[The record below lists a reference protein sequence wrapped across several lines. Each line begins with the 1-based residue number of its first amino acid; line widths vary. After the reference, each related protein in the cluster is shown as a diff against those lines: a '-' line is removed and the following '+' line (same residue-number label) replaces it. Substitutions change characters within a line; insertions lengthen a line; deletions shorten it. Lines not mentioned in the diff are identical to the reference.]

1 MTHFHFPSYCFG
13 MVTGAGMALFAC
25 SAAHADQG
33 NPLAEMQAAL
43 CPPTAQTPW
52 ERAPQV
58 WSGPRIEY
66 ANTLP
71 NPQHGVIRY
80 PAGGTGGSGGHS
92 PEPEAP
98 APVDL
103 PGAGGLLALAIGA
116 LGAWRMK
123 A

>member
-1 MTHFHFPSYCFG
+1 MGRRALELAAVFG
-13 MVTGAGMALFAC
+13 LGIVLCMI
-25 SAAHADQG
+25 AHDAKADQG
-33 NPLAEMQAAL
+33 NPLDHAVAAF
-43 CPPTAQTPW
+43 CPPTAQTAW

-92 PEPEAP
+92 PEPEMP

>member
-1 MTHFHFPSYCFG
+1 MKGSRIAALSAIAIFFG
-13 MVTGAGMALFAC
+13 SVATCAR
-25 SAAHADQG
+25 ADQG
-33 NPLAEMQAAL
+33 NPIADMQAAF
-43 CPPTAQTPW
+43 CPPTAQTAW
-52 ERAPQV
+52 ERAPQF

-71 NPQHGVIRY
+71 NPQHGAIRY

-92 PEPEAP
+92 PEPEPP
-98 APVDL
+98 APVYL

>member
-1 MTHFHFPSYCFG
+1 MNRFHFPSYCLG
-13 MVTGAGMALFAC
+13 MVTGAGMGLFAC
-25 SAAHADQG
+25 SMAHADTYG
-33 NPLAEMQAAL
+33 PGDMVPISDCPASIGAL
-43 CPPTAQTPW
+43 S
-52 ERAPQV
+52 PQV

-103 PGAGGLLALAIGA
+103 PASLGLLGA
-116 LGAWRMK
+116 AVSILGFCVWRT